1 MSLTRLAFL
10 VVILAGAVWLA
21 WSNPTM
27 DDYIRFVEL
36 EIHRALDRLDERTSA
51 RGQRF
56 VHEVIRTQSRQLVDG
71 VIRPATIRKNW
82 GLLSWY
88 ETLVARTKVVVLGV
102 AGRFIPISGME
113 EATKKVERLLQE
125 RS

>member
-36 EIHRALDRLDERTSA
+36 EVHRALDRLDERTSA
-51 RGQRF
+51 RDRRL
-56 VHEVIRTQSRQLVDG
+56 VYEVIRTQSRQLVDG

-88 ETLVARTKVVVLGV
+88 ETLVVRTKVVVLGV
-102 AGRFIPISGME
+102 AGQFIPISGME